1 MMSGKSIFLL
11 ILVCFTLNACRTH
24 APQTGN
30 TSGQAET
37 KTRENPV
44 GLYTLTFNKYS
55 HGVADTLKGSLLNNS
70 DSAVAIA
77 LRCGHYLELS
87 FQQSVNGVW
96 SENKQPSY
104 MRLRCATHTFTIN
117 PHGQYDFSL
126 PTSLF
131 GTPGVF
137 RLLVSFTTGT
147 GNTNHTLTS
156 DAFEL

>member
-1 MMSGKSIFLL
+1 MSGRSIFLVM
-11 ILVCFTLNACRTH
+11 LVCFALNGCRTH
-24 APQTGN
+24 APQTGIP
-30 TSGQAET
+30 SVQAET
-37 KTRENPV
+37 KTPENPV
-44 GLYTLTFNKYS
+44 GAYTLTFNKYS

-70 DSAVAIA
+70 DSAMVIA

-96 SENKQPSY
+96 SEKRQPSY

-131 GTPGVF
+131 GTTGSF
-137 RLLVSFTTGT
+137 RLLVSFTTGK
-147 GNTNHTLTS
+147 GNTNYTLTS
-156 DAFEL
+156 EAFEL